1 MAAGAIRVEGVRE
14 LRSAFRGISRDL
26 DRSLVRELRDIGN
39 IVRDDERDYLGRI
52 GASRKSTAGIRTQ
65 VRGPE
70 VAIEQR
76 YSTVTGKRGDWG
88 ARIMSSLYHARAK
101 RRPEVMDR
109 LEQLLDRLASR
120 HGF

>member
-1 MAAGAIRVEGVRE
+1 MNGAIRVEGVRE

-26 DRSLVRELRDIGN
+26 ERSLVRELRDIGN
-39 IVRDDERDYLGRI
+39 IVRDDERAYLSGI
-52 GASRKSTAGIRTQ
+52 GASRKSRSGIRTQ

-88 ARIMSSLYHARAK
+88 ARIMSSLARARAK
-101 RRPEVMDR
+101 RRPEVMER
-109 LEQLLDRLASR
+109 LENLLDGLADR
-120 HGF
+120 YGF